1 MQIHWKG
8 GGEEKADIKDA
19 DWFCF
24 MLHSGS
30 LSSIVSQNKEQ
41 DLGQK
46 YLGKTLNSS
55 RSQQKK
61 KVRWTPNTVEPSG
74 DNQDYRRRPRS
85 TIHSVC
91 PHSPIQRPLTSYA
104 CERPRLQSQAAK
116 NTITGTQQT
125 VLKNQYNYM
134 WWQKNPIRDLR
145 SWCVFLGCL
154 FCMKECQR
162 CALFVLVMAVTHLI
176 LPWRNRVTGDQTR
189 NGEIHD
195 CSSTAIHQLFL

>member
-1 MQIHWKG
+1 MVHQLSKAGKVFEAFWKQSG
-8 GGEEKADIKDA
+8 LLLGCWCLSKIKGSIRFSSCRFTEKGVEKKKQTRDA
-19 DWFCF
+19 DWFCLT
-24 MLHSGS
+24 LHSDS
-30 LSSIVSQNKEQ
+30 LSSIVSQNKEP

-74 DNQDYRRRPRS
+74 DNQDYRRRPRT

-91 PHSPIQRPLTSYA
+91 THSPIQRPVTSYA

-116 NTITGTQQT
+116 NTITGTHQT
-125 VLKNQYNYM
+125 VHKNQYNYL
-134 WWQKNPIRDLR
+134 WWQKNPICDLR

-154 FCMKECQR
+154 FAWSAR
-162 CALFVLVMAVTHLI
+162 DV
-176 LPWRNRVTGDQTR
+176 P
-189 NGEIHD
+189 
-195 CSSTAIHQLFL
+195 FLL